1 MQLNSTKSE
10 RSEDKKTPFAI
21 KEISIFSDLSEYR
34 AFLPSPRPFRHL
46 CKKGLISTR
55 KGDIILSSG
64 ALDERSVRRDFAP
77 RVRRISP
84 SSRRRREVPFD
95 VRRVI
100 FLARRASP
108 TERERPQTV
117 RKESSFTRRE
127 ANTFT
132 DEIIFTGGRRES
144 SPSATIFPLFIGN
157 IGENDIDNKQ
167 YRRHCI

>member
-10 RSEDKKTPFAI
+10 RSEDKKSPLAI

-64 ALDERSVRRDFAP
+64 ALDESSDRRDFAP

-84 SSRRRREVPFD
+84 ASRRRREVPFD

-108 TERERPQTV
+108 TKRERPPTA
-117 RKESSFTRRE
+117 RKKLLYAPRSKYLHGR
-127 ANTFT
+127 
-132 DEIIFTGGRRES
+132 DHLHGGAGRAP
-144 SPSATIFPLFIGN
+144 PSATIFPLFIGN
-157 IGENDIDNKQ
+157 IGKNDIDNKQ
-167 YRRHCI
+167 YRRHYQ